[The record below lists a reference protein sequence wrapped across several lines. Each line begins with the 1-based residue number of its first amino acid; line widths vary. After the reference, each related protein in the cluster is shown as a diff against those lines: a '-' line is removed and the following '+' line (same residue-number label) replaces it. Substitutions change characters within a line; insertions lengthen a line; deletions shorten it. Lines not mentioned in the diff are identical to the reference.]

1 MKRPLQAPKTI
12 AFINEGGGTGKT
24 TNAVLLGMTLAAHR
38 GGPVIAVD
46 ASPGCGDLANRVPA
60 PKSTTGTVRSVVAQ
74 AGQITSYE
82 QVRAHTNK
90 LSSGLE
96 VLAADSSMS
105 TEAVFTGSAY
115 EVLAATL
122 RRHYEVVI
130 TDCAAGMV
138 SDVVDAVLADADLV
152 VIVSEGGDGV
162 RSSTWTANWMNE
174 HSQTNPRYK
183 QLLEDAVVVVNSRH
197 DRTNTNTAKIID
209 FYRNIVRAVVE
220 LPFDQHLE
228 GGNIIDVNKLSEKT
242 REQLLVFADAVM
254 SADGIVRGADT

>member
-1 MKRPLQAPKTI
+1 MKRPLRTAKTI

-60 PKSTTGTVRSVVAQ
+60 AKSPVGTVRSVVTQ

-96 VLAADSSMS
+96 VLAADSSMAS
-105 TEAVFTGSAY
+105 EAVFTGPAY

-122 RRHYEVVI
+122 RRHYEVII

-174 HSQTNPRYK
+174 HSQENPRYK

-209 FYRNIVRAVVE
+209 FYRNIARAVVE

-228 GGNIIDVNKLSEKT
+228 GGNIIDVNKLSETT
-242 REQLLVFADAVM
+242 RTQLMVFADAVM
-254 SADGIVRGADT
+254 SAAGITA